1 MAQSDQVVQNATF
14 PSVRADINDNLAALF
29 SQSSGNSAPS
39 VTVAFQ
45 PWVDSSSDPPVWK
58 VRNGSNSAWITVGVL
73 DPAGFNAGGITA
85 IANGGTGA
93 TTAAAAILALLP
105 SQAGNAGKALAAEM
119 EASGI
124 EAVTAQE
131 MEQALAMAASVRS
144 NSTVS
149 SLLSNGAAE
158 TSHWWDDVAT
168 GMRCKCRPDW
178 LSADGETIVDLKT
191 CQDAS
196 AASFA
201 KSVAQWS
208 YQVQAAHYLCGTLAK
223 RFVFVAVEKILPYAV
238 GVYELDA
245 EAMVHGSVLRHTSLQ
260 RIQDCRAI
268 NSYPG
273 YTDGI
278 QTLHL
283 PGWALKTNSTFTS
296 EDF

>member
-1 MAQSDQVVQNATF
+1 MTISN
-14 PSVRADINDNLAALF
+14 
-29 SQSSGNSAPS
+29 
-39 VTVAFQ
+39 
-45 PWVDSSSDPPVWK
+45 VDYH
-58 VRNGSNSAWITVGVL
+58 A
-73 DPAGFNAGGITA
+73 DPAVSASHLKTVMQSPYHFWSKYLDASRTPTIATSAMKLGSLTHCCVLEPDEVSARYGIT
-85 IANGGTGA
+85 
-93 TTAAAAILALLP
+93 P
-105 SQAGNAGKALAAEM
+105 DRRSNAGKALAAEM

-196 AASFA
+196 PAGFA
-201 KSVAQWS
+201 KAVAQWS

-223 RFVFVAVEKILPYAV
+223 RFVFVAVEKSAPYAV
-238 GVYELDA
+238 GVYELDT
-245 EAMVHGSVLRHTSLQ
+245 EAMVHGSVLRHNALQ

-268 NSYPG
+268 NEWPG
-273 YTDGI
+273 YTDGGI
-278 QTLHL
+278 QTIQL
-283 PGWALKTNSTFTS
+283 PGWALKDQTTFTS

>member
-1 MAQSDQVVQNATF
+1 MTDISNADYH
-14 PSVRADINDNLAALF
+14 A
-29 SQSSGNSAPS
+29 
-39 VTVAFQ
+39 
-45 PWVDSSSDPPVWK
+45 
-58 VRNGSNSAWITVGVL
+58 
-73 DPAGFNAGGITA
+73 DPAISASQLKTVMQSPYHFWSKYLDASRTPTIATSAMKLGSLTHCCVLEPDEVSARYGIT
-85 IANGGTGA
+85 
-93 TTAAAAILALLP
+93 P
-105 SQAGNAGKALAAEM
+105 DRRSNAGKALAAEM

-196 AASFA
+196 AAGFA
-201 KSVAQWS
+201 KAVAAFH
-208 YQVQAAHYLCGTLAK
+208 YQLQAAHYLCGTLAK
-223 RFVFVAVEKILPYAV
+223 RFIFVAVEKTYPFAV
-238 GVYELDA
+238 GVYELDQ
-245 EAMVHGSVLRHTSLQ
+245 EALVHGSIARHNALLRL
-260 RIQDCRAI
+260 QDCRAI

-273 YTDGI
+273 YTDDGI
-278 QTLHL
+278 QTLQL
-283 PGWALKTNSTFTS
+283 PGWALKDQTTFTS